1 MTQTGYS
8 SFDTTLH
15 KTNRILRQI
24 EESCGWPKERR
35 NQSYN
40 AMRAV
45 LHAMR
50 DRLTVDEAAHFA
62 AQLPML
68 VKGVYYDGW
77 DPSRVPKKMHRDD
90 FLNQIRSEMP
100 PYDVRGGTE
109 NLVTS
114 VAQALRLYVTEG
126 EWRDMKAEMPRD
138 LAGMLP

>member
-1 MTQTGYS
+1 MTNTGYS
-8 SFDTTLH
+8 AFDTTVH

-24 EESCGWPKERR
+24 EESCGWPKECR

-45 LHAMR
+45 LHALR

-68 VKGVYYDGW
+68 VRGVYYDGW

-90 FLNQIRSEMP
+90 FLDQIRQEMP
-100 PYDVRGGTE
+100 PYEVQGGIE
-109 NLVTS
+109 GLVHT
-114 VAQALRLYVTEG
+114 VAHALRLYITDG
-126 EWRDMKAEMPRD
+126 EWDDIKAAMPKD
-138 LAGMLP
+138 LAVMLP

>member
-1 MTQTGYS
+1 
-8 SFDTTLH
+8 
-15 KTNRILRQI
+15 
-24 EESCGWPKERR
+24 
-35 NQSYN
+35 
-40 AMRAV
+40 
-45 LHAMR
+45 
-50 DRLTVDEAAHFA
+50 
-62 AQLPML
+62 ML

>member
-1 MTQTGYS
+1 
-8 SFDTTLH
+8 
-15 KTNRILRQI
+15 
-24 EESCGWPKERR
+24 
-35 NQSYN
+35 
-40 AMRAV
+40 MRAV

-50 DRLTVDEAAHFA
+50 DRLTVDETAHFA

-100 PYDVRGGTE
+100 PYEVRGGIE

-126 EWRDMKAEMPRD
+126 EWQDMKAEMPRD